1 MKTIAE
7 LLREK
12 KGYAIG
18 VVSTVPFTH
27 ATPAAH
33 VSHNKSRDNYTAI
46 GTEILTAVKPEV
58 VIGGGHPG

>member
-1 MKTIAE
+1 MWLPGDPEGGALKTIAE

-12 KGYAIG
+12 KGFAIG

-33 VSHNKSRDNYTAI
+33 VSHNKSRRQLPRNR
-46 GTEILTAVKPEV
+46 
-58 VIGGGHPG
+58 